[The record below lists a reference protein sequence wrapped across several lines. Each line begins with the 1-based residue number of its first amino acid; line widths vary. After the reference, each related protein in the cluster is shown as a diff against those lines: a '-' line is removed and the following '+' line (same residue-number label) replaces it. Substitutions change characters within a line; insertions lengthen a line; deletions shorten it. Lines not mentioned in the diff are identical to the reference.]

1 MKRAFEKAYKQNSN
15 STDSEAKYSLEKTT
29 DGIEYVKTEK
39 DMFVKKDGTP
49 LTEKEIF
56 TSLIDKEIEL
66 SDGKL
71 RIVNRLSDKYMYD
84 ELFKRRPY
92 YKGVDDIKQLNSEI
106 NYNMKEVLS
115 NSNLKKANV
124 SDVDNKHIRQG
135 IESFDTRTVNFYDG
149 NKAYTLDLSI
159 ANLSDGEKIAYAK
172 KMVKFNEELTK
183 KQRSLKLW
191 VKNPN

>member
-1 MKRAFEKAYKQNSN
+1 MVGDYLFTDEDFISNLSTEKPGIFKKIYEEIKYLVKVATAGSKEAKKLEKVKRAFEKAYKQNSN

-71 RIVNRLSDKYMYD
+71 RIVNRLPDKYMYD

-115 NSNLKKANV
+115 
-124 SDVDNKHIRQG
+124 
-135 IESFDTRTVNFYDG
+135 
-149 NKAYTLDLSI
+149 LDLV
-159 ANLSDGEKIAYAK
+159 NL
-172 KMVKFNEELTK
+172 
-183 KQRSLKLW
+183 LKL
-191 VKNPN
+191 